1 VRPQALTATRRRNE
15 KALEIKDLGAALAKL
30 RIGRGLTQT
39 ALGLRAEIPRTYV
52 HALEAGRHEPTV
64 RTLKAIAHALE
75 TDLTEIVWQLV
86 GEVYADPQA
95 TLAERVIQRRVALG
109 YERQADF
116 ASAAGVPRATLNQV
130 ERGTIS
136 NPKLSLLC
144 RLAKALYC
152 CPSELVGDFPA
163 SS

>member
-1 VRPQALTATRRRNE
+1 M
-15 KALEIKDLGAALAKL
+15 
-30 RIGRGLTQT
+30 GRGLTQT

-52 HALEAGRHEPTV
+52 HALESGHHEPTL
-64 RTLKAIAHALE
+64 RSLKSIAAALE
-75 TDLTEIVWQLV
+75 IDLTEIVWQLA

-95 TLAERVIQRRVALG
+95 TLAERVIQRRMALG

-116 ASAAGVPRATLNQV
+116 ASVAGVPRATLNQV

-152 CPSELVGDFPA
+152 CPSELVGHVPA